1 MDDTPPR
8 NRLIAFYTLLAVGT
22 LMVMKPAFD
31 SYYDRMYD
39 RAVDDRLERYNGELI
54 VAGRDV
60 APLAEREA
68 QWETSLSSGPM
79 PIQRAME
86 QVAQRGR
93 MGVPQV
99 MPQAPAEQ
107 NMDALTGWSQLP
119 NPDAP
124 SAPEAAAETPE
135 EPEPM
140 EMGVE
145 DGVDPALE
153 PGDGSDAA
161 PEDSVEP
168 EETVEPTE
176 APAPR
181 GPRRAPPSPEGAADP
196 TE

>member
-39 RAVDDRLERYNGELI
+39 RAVDDRLEQYNSELI
-54 VAGRDV
+54 VAEREV
-60 APLAEREA
+60 LSLSEREA
-68 QWETSLSSGPM
+68 QWETSLSSGAI
-79 PIQRAME
+79 PIHRAMR
-86 QVAQRGR
+86 QVAQGR
-93 MGVPQV
+93 TRVPQV
-99 MPQAPAEQ
+99 APQAPAEQ
-107 NMDALTGWSQLP
+107 NMDPLTGWTQLP
-119 NPDAP
+119 NEDAP
-124 SAPEAAAETPE
+124 SPAEETPTE
-135 EPEPM
+135 TEPM

-153 PGDGSDAA
+153 PGDGLDTA

-168 EETVEPTE
+168 EETLAPTE
-176 APAPR
+176 APAP
-181 GPRRAPPSPEGAADP
+181 PPTRRAPPSPPREADP

>member
-39 RAVDDRLERYNGELI
+39 RAVDDRLEQYNSELI
-54 VAGRDV
+54 VAEREV
-60 APLAEREA
+60 LSLSEREA
-68 QWETSLSSGPM
+68 QWETSLSSGAI
-79 PIQRAME
+79 PIHRAMQ
-86 QVAQRGR
+86 QVAQGR
-93 MGVPQV
+93 TRVPQV
-99 MPQAPAEQ
+99 APQAPAEQ
-107 NMDALTGWSQLP
+107 NMDPLTGWTQLP
-119 NPDAP
+119 NEDAP
-124 SAPEAAAETPE
+124 SPAEETPTE
-135 EPEPM
+135 TEPM

-153 PGDGSDAA
+153 PGDGLDTA

-168 EETVEPTE
+168 EETLAPTE
-176 APAPR
+176 APAP
-181 GPRRAPPSPEGAADP
+181 PPTRRAPPSPLREADP

>member
-39 RAVDDRLERYNGELI
+39 RAVDDRLEQYNSELI
-54 VAGRDV
+54 VAEREV
-60 APLAEREA
+60 LSLSVREA
-68 QWETSLSSGPM
+68 QWETSLSSGAI
-79 PIQRAME
+79 PIHRAMQ
-86 QVAQRGR
+86 QVAQGR
-93 MGVPQV
+93 TRVPQV
-99 MPQAPAEQ
+99 APQAPAEQ
-107 NMDALTGWSQLP
+107 NMDPLTGWTQLP
-119 NPDAP
+119 NEDAP
-124 SAPEAAAETPE
+124 SPAEETPTE
-135 EPEPM
+135 TEPM

-153 PGDGSDAA
+153 PGDGLDTA

-168 EETVEPTE
+168 EETLAPTE
-176 APAPR
+176 APSP
-181 GPRRAPPSPEGAADP
+181 PPTRRAPPSPPREADP

>member
-39 RAVDDRLERYNGELI
+39 RAVDDRLEQYNSELI
-54 VAGRDV
+54 VAEREV
-60 APLAEREA
+60 LSLSEREA
-68 QWETSLSSGPM
+68 QWETSLSSGAI
-79 PIQRAME
+79 PIHRAMQ
-86 QVAQRGR
+86 QVAQGR
-93 MGVPQV
+93 TRVPQV
-99 MPQAPAEQ
+99 APQAPAEQ
-107 NMDALTGWSQLP
+107 NMDPLTGWTQLP
-119 NPDAP
+119 NEDAP
-124 SAPEAAAETPE
+124 SPAEETPTE
-135 EPEPM
+135 TEPM

-153 PGDGSDAA
+153 PGDGLDTA

-168 EETVEPTE
+168 EETLAPTE
-176 APAPR
+176 APAP
-181 GPRRAPPSPEGAADP
+181 PPTRRAPPSPPREADP